1 MALDPEKSFSP
12 KMENRNITGIL
23 FIKNLEKSA
32 NTFKW
37 YSSKIAGVPFILRNL
52 LTLKRS
58 GLKTLAV
65 FMEDPTGDL
74 QNSFKEILKD
84 GRLSQDVIWLGNFN
98 LLKNWIQNKFSNF
111 FIKSVIFEIC

>member
-1 MALDPEKSFSP
+1 MAINPNKPFSS
-12 KMENRNITGIL
+12 KIEDRNISGIL
-23 FIKNLEKSA
+23 FLKNLEKSA
-32 NTFKW
+32 NPFKW

-52 LTLKRS
+52 LTFKRS

-84 GRLSQDVIWLGNFN
+84 GRLSQDIIWLGNFN
-98 LLKNWIQNKFSNF
+98 LLKNWIENNPDPVY
-111 FIKSVIFEIC
+111 ILNGSVLHD